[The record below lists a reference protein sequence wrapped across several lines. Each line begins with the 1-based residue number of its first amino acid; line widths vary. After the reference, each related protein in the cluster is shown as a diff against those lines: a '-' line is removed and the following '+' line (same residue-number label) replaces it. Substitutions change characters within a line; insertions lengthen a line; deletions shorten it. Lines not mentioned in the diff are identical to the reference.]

1 MIQLFKPKLIAILIL
16 TTGALALNI
25 NPSKAQC
32 EVSANVFPQV
42 ICAGNTVTLS
52 ATGGCGLLMM
62 NTFDNGTI
70 GTGWSSTAANPVFTN
85 PCGPGPSGA
94 HLWVGT
100 TPSNIRTL
108 VTIDYD
114 VSIGNCSVNW
124 WMRYGQEKS
133 SGDCEDPDLVDEGV
147 HLQWSTDNGV
157 TWTDFAGPNSSPVG
171 PNTNTPPFNTT
182 TPGTGG
188 YWAPPSGG
196 THGNYPPTQSV
207 YYWHE
212 YESDVPPIA
221 STSSTKFRW
230 AQLNTSDQGYD
241 AWGIDEVEIKCPT
254 GNLNVS
260 WDHGPTSLDPP
271 PVTLPPKGTTYDT
284 CFVVTVSDT
293 INSATDSVC
302 VTVNP
307 IPDSDFSLSDSNVC
321 GDDPVT
327 ATYTGSASSGG
338 IYNWD
343 FGSTSVNGQGP
354 HTHNF
359 SSSGQKEVSLVVQ
372 ENGCQSNKT
381 TKTVEVHPYPS
392 VNAAPNPMEACLN
405 DTISFNN
412 GTQPDSATT
421 WSWDFGDGNTSN
433 QKSPSHLYT
442 AAGTYKVDLTATSA
456 YGCTDSVTGLPIT
469 INPNPTAAIDTNWI
483 DYENNEL
490 EYNDASQPGN
500 STSSISDWTW
510 SFGGGANPS
519 SGSSSSESVTYDGQ
533 GNYTTTLIVTNN
545 HGCTDTTD
553 IGITIY
559 KLEIPNVITPN
570 NDGYNDVFKIQ
581 AIEDD
586 VLQNVS
592 LVIYNR
598 WGKKVFETSN
608 YQNDWDADN
617 LADGTYYYV
626 LSFVSP
632 RGEEKFNGSVT
643 VLRE

>member
-1 MIQLFKPKLIAILIL
+1 MAI
-16 TTGALALNI
+16 NI
-25 NPSKAQC
+25 NQSNAQC
-32 EVSANVFPQV
+32 QVSANAFPQV
-42 ICAGNTVTLS
+42 VCAGDAVTLS

-100 TPSNIRTL
+100 TSSQTRTL

-124 WMRYGQEKS
+124 WMRYGEISS
-133 SGDCEDPDLVDEGV
+133 SGDCEDPDQPDEGV
-147 HLQWSTDNGV
+147 HLQWSTNNGA
-157 TWTDFAGPNSSPVG
+157 TWTDFPGPNSDPVG
-171 PNTNTPPFNTT
+171 PNSTTPPFNTT

-188 YWAPPSGG
+188 YWEPVGVPPS
-196 THGNYPPTQSV
+196 PPTQSV

-212 YESDVPPIA
+212 YDSDVPPIA
-221 STSSTKFRW
+221 STSSTKFRF
-230 AQLNTSDQGYD
+230 AQLTTSNQGFD

-254 GNLNVS
+254 GNLTVN
-260 WDHGPTSLDPP
+260 WNHGPTQLNPSA
-271 PVTLPPKGTTYDT
+271 VTLPSKGTSSYDT

-307 IPDSDFSLSDSNVC
+307 IPDSDFSLSDSNLC
-321 GDDPVT
+321 GNDPLT
-327 ATYTGSASSGG
+327 ANYTGNATSGG

-343 FGSTSVNGQGP
+343 FGGTSVNGQGP

-359 SSSGQKEVSLVVQ
+359 SSAGQKNVSLVVQ
-372 ENGCQSNKT
+372 ENGCQSTKT

-421 WSWDFGDGNTSN
+421 WKWKFGDGNTSS
-433 QKSPSHLYT
+433 QKSPAHLYT
-442 AAGTYKVDLTATSA
+442 AAGTYKVDLTATTA
-456 YGCTDSVTGLPIT
+456 YGCSDSLSGLPIT
-469 INPNPTAAIDTNWI
+469 INPLPKASIDTNWI
-483 DYENNEL
+483 DYANNEL
-490 EYNDASQPGN
+490 EFNDASQPGN
-500 STSSISDWTW
+500 STSSISNWAW
-510 SFGGGANPS
+510 SFGGGATPS
-519 SGSSSSESVTYDGQ
+519 SGSSSSENVTYSGQ
-533 GNYTTTLIVTNN
+533 GKYTTTLIVTNN

-559 KLEIPNVITPN
+559 KLKIPNIITPN
-570 NDGYNDVFKIQ
+570 SDGYNDVFKIQ
-581 AIEDD
+581 AIEDG
-586 VLQNVS
+586 VLENVS

-632 RGEEKFNGSVT
+632 RGEEKFNGTIT
-643 VLRE
+643 VLRK

>member
-1 MIQLFKPKLIAILIL
+1 MYKIFKSKLLAILLL
-16 TTGALALNI
+16 TTGALAINI
-25 NPSKAQC
+25 NQSNAQC
-32 EVSANVFPQV
+32 DVTANAFPQV
-42 ICAGNTVTLS
+42 MCAGQDVTLS
-52 ATGGCGLLMM
+52 ATGGCGILML

-70 GTGWSSTAANPVFTN
+70 GQGWSATAANPVFTN

-100 TPSNIRTL
+100 TPSNTRTL
-108 VTIDYD
+108 VTVDYD
-114 VSIGNCSVNW
+114 VSIGNCTVNW
-124 WMRYGQEKS
+124 WMRYGKVSGQ
-133 SGDCEDPDLVDEGV
+133 GDCEDPDEPDEGV
-147 HLQWSTDNGV
+147 HLQWSTNNGG
-157 TWTDFAGPNSSPVG
+157 TWNDFTGTNQYPVG
-171 PNTNTPPFNTT
+171 PNTTTPPFNTT
-182 TPGTGG
+182 TPGSGG
-188 YWAPPSGG
+188 YWQPESFPS
-196 THGNYPPTQSV
+196 TLSV
-207 YYWHE
+207 YYWNQ
-212 YESDVPPIA
+212 YQSDVPTVA
-221 STSSTKFRW
+221 STNSTKFRF
-230 AQLNTSDQGYD
+230 AQLSNSSDGWD

-254 GNLNVS
+254 AGTLNVT
-260 WDHGPTSLDPP
+260 WDHGSTKLDPSP
-271 PVTLPPKGTTYDT
+271 ITLPSIGTTYDT
-284 CFVVTVSDT
+284 CFVVTVSDS

-307 IPDSDFSLSDSNVC
+307 IPDSDFSLSDTNICS
-321 GDDPVT
+321 DESVT
-327 ATYTGSASSGG
+327 ANYTGTATQGG

-343 FGSTSVNGQGP
+343 FDGTPESGQGP

-359 SSSGQKEVSLVVQ
+359 SSPGQKQVSLVVQ
-372 ENGCQSNKT
+372 EDGCASDKT
-381 TKTVEVHPYPS
+381 TKTVEVHSSPS

-405 DTISFNN
+405 DTITFIN

-421 WSWDFGDGNTSN
+421 WSWDFGDGNASS
-433 QKSPSHLYT
+433 QKSPSHLYNT
-442 AAGTYKVDLTATSA
+442 AGTYKVDLTATTA

-483 DYENNEL
+483 NYENNEL
-490 EYNDASQPGN
+490 QYDDASQPGN
-500 STSSISDWTW
+500 STSSISDWAW
-510 SFGGGANPS
+510 SFGGNATPS
-519 SGSSSSESVTYDGQ
+519 SGSSSSENVTYSGQ
-533 GNYTTTLIVTNN
+533 GKYTTTLIVTNN

-559 KLEIPNVITPN
+559 KLKIPNVITPN

-632 RGEEKFNGSVT
+632 RGEEKFNGTIT